1 LAWPDPVEGDA
12 VAIGGLLAILGS
24 LLAVWAVLVALLWLF
39 RPRGVPLRELVRVM
53 PDVARLVRR
62 LMADS
67 SVPRGVRLALG
78 GLIVWLASP
87 IDLIPEFIPVL
98 GPLDDAIVAII
109 VLRYVWRRLGDD
121 ELRRRWPGTPAGY
134 ALLSGILGA
143 SASVDTP
150 PAAR

>member
-1 LAWPDPVEGDA
+1 M
-12 VAIGGLLAILGS
+12 
-24 LLAVWAVLVALLWLF
+24 ALLWLF

-62 LMADS
+62 LLADR
-67 SVPRGVRLALG
+67 SVPKGVRLALG

-98 GPLDDAIVAII
+98 GPLDDAIVAVI

-121 ELRRRWPGTPAGY
+121 ELRRRWPGTQAGY
-134 ALLSGILGA
+134 ALLSGVLGH